1 MTSSG
6 EDICSPTELLPLTMG
21 RIKQSLSA
29 HRGILYHLSQ
39 ASCPPHTPQ
48 LFYTPGSL
56 LPILP
61 WQLLLSRPSMGIVLA
76 AHRTWT
82 ASEASILL
90 WSHSPVAAPYPLY
103 IPRVYVHQMH
113 LVSQG
118 EMSQWI
124 QLFIACDVQ
133 RIFCR
138 VLNTSLARPSVGS
151 PLHYR
156 MLITSHHVTWNYSAA
171 LS

>member
-6 EDICSPTELLPLTMG
+6 EDICSPTELFPLTTG
-21 RIKQSLSA
+21 RIRQSLSA
-29 HRGILYHLSQ
+29 HRGVLYHLSSLSAHRGVLYHLSQ
-39 ASCPPHTPQ
+39 AFCPPHKPQ
-48 LFYTPGSL
+48 LFYTPGSQ

-61 WQLLLSRPSMGIVLA
+61 WQLLLFRPSMGIVLA

-90 WSHSPVAAPYPLY
+90 WSHSPVAAPCPIY

-124 QLFIACDVQ
+124 QLFIACGVQ

-138 VLNTSLARPSVGS
+138 VLNISLARPSVGS
-151 PLHYR
+151 PLHY
-156 MLITSHHVTWNYSAA
+156 TEC
-171 LS
+171 